1 MDYILEENKIIINN
15 LADFNIE
22 HILECGQIFTYQ
34 KCQDGSYKV
43 FSADKFAIVV
53 QTKTAVQIT
62 TNNPQYFVE
71 FFDLN
76 TNYADIKQKLKIHK
90 NLESAIDFGYG
101 IRIIKQDILEVIIGF
116 IISANNNIERIKKTM
131 AKLREYGE
139 NKGEYFAF
147 PNLEQLEKI
156 AVQNFKDMGAGYRA
170 EYLVDTI
177 KKLKSVDFNQ
187 IKRQD
192 TKTIK
197 NWLLSLK
204 GVGPKVADCILL
216 FGFSR
221 CESFPVDTWIEK
233 VYFDLF
239 GQTKSREKMSEH
251 LVEYFGDLSGYAQ
264 QYLFFY
270 KRSIS

>member
-1 MDYILEENKIIINN
+1 MKYEIQKNKIIIND
-15 LADFNIE
+15 LTDFNIE

-34 KCQDGSYKV
+34 KCQDGNYKV
-43 FSADKFAIVV
+43 FSADKFATIF
-53 QTKTAVQIT
+53 QTEKSVEIHTD
-62 TNNPQYFVE
+62 NPQYFVD

-76 TNYADIKQKLKIHK
+76 TNYTNIKQKLKIHK
-90 NLESAIDFGYG
+90 NLENAIEFGYG

-139 NKGEYFAF
+139 YFAF

-156 AVQNFKDMGAGYRA
+156 SVQNFKDIGAGYRA
-170 EYLVDTI
+170 EYLFDTI
-177 KKLKSVDFNQ
+177 KKLKNINFEEMKKN
-187 IKRQD
+187 D

-239 GQTKSREKMSEH
+239 GQVKSREKMSEH
-251 LVEYFGDLSGYAQ
+251 LVEHFGNLAGYAQ

>member
-1 MDYILEENKIIINN
+1 MKYEIQKNKIIIND
-15 LADFNIE
+15 LTDFNIE

-34 KCQDGSYKV
+34 KCQDGNYKV
-43 FSADKFAIVV
+43 FSADKFATIF
-53 QTKTAVQIT
+53 QTEKSVEIHTD
-62 TNNPQYFVE
+62 NPQYFVD

-76 TNYADIKQKLKIHK
+76 TNYTNIKQKLKIHK
-90 NLESAIDFGYG
+90 NLENAIEFGYG

-156 AVQNFKDMGAGYRA
+156 SVQNFKDIGAGYRA
-170 EYLVDTI
+170 EYLFDTI
-177 KKLKSVDFNQ
+177 KKLKNINFEEMKKN
-187 IKRQD
+187 D

-239 GQTKSREKMSEH
+239 GQVKSREKMSEH
-251 LVEYFGDLSGYAQ
+251 LVEHFGNLAGYAQ